1 MNYSKSRSN
10 QDSSTSSP
18 LGSGTQVSAAQDSER
33 DPLHETGSILQ
44 EFEEQLKDIARNEP
58 RIKAAAQADQQS
70 TEDLQ
75 ALLEISLG
83 INSTMRLEDTL
94 DNVMKNAI
102 ELLGA
107 ERGFIMLLDDYGSL
121 QCKTA
126 YNISSKE
133 LSGDGLKISNSIA
146 TKVAKSGKAI
156 FASDAQDDDRFS
168 DQASIQE
175 LHLRSIICVP
185 LKLKQNV
192 IGVIYLDNSL
202 QSKHFLKSDLYVF
215 QLLAGLAASAI
226 HNASLYEHLLDL
238 KSFTENVINKS
249 PVGIL
254 VIDSQYQ
261 LVSINDAGLAIFDKN
276 KKEVSVVGDSEEPT
290 RFFEFVPDSETSRWR
305 QMIDIAFNTQQSFE
319 DSRYFHN
326 TGYVEKA
333 LNIKLSPLS
342 KLPLGGD
349 GLIMALEDI
358 TENVILEKYVIL
370 SEKLVARGEM
380 AASIG
385 HELNNYLTI
394 INNNAELLE
403 RNLKSENFEKVG
415 FNCQR
420 ITDNISSMKRFT
432 DGLMDF
438 SKLDSEF
445 LRYDL
450 KHLVEDLL
458 FSLRAQTRFKEILF
472 TTEIDASIPQISID
486 VGQIQ
491 QIFLNLFNNAAD
503 ALEEREKSERESAE
517 KKGEE
522 SKFEK
527 RLGINV
533 RLDARK
539 ERIVAEVIDNAM
551 GMTEDTLKN
560 LFRPH
565 FTTKESGHGLG
576 LANCKKIAARH
587 GGELVV
593 ESKFGEGTLFRLTLP
608 VNREEPEEQ
617 KSKD

>member
-1 MNYSKSRSN
+1 MEDSKSKSGQESSDSRPLPTFL
-10 QDSSTSSP
+10 DSSATR
-18 LGSGTQVSAAQDSER
+18 EIEK
-33 DPLHETGSILQ
+33 DPFNETGSILQ
-44 EFEEQLKDIARNEP
+44 EFEDQLRDIARHEP
-58 RIKAAAQADQQS
+58 RIQESADTANQS

-94 DNVMKNAI
+94 EHVMKNAI

-107 ERGFIMLLDDYGSL
+107 ERGFIMLLDDFGVL

-126 YNISSKE
+126 YNISTKE
-133 LSGDGLKISNSIA
+133 LSGNGLRISNSIA
-146 TKVAKSGKAI
+146 SKVAKTGKAI
-156 FASDAQDDDRFS
+156 FASDAQDDDRFAE
-168 DQASIQE
+168 QASIQE

-185 LKLKQNV
+185 LKLKQNI
-192 IGVIYLDNSL
+192 IGVIYLDHSL
-202 QSKHFLKSDLYVF
+202 KSKHFLKSDLYVF

-238 KSFTENVINKS
+238 KHFTENIINKS
-249 PVGIL
+249 PVGRL
-254 VIDSQYQ
+254 VIDAQYQ
-261 LVSINDAGLAIFDKN
+261 IVSINDAGLSIFDKN
-276 KKEVSVVGDSEEPT
+276 KEQVTIVGSSENPT
-290 RFFEFVPDSETSRWR
+290 RFFDIVPESETPRWR
-305 QMIDIAFNTQQSFE
+305 QMIDIAFNTQQAFE

-333 LNIKLSPLS
+333 LSIKLSPLS

-349 GLIMALEDI
+349 GLILAIEDI

-403 RNLKSENFEKVG
+403 RNLKSENFDKVH

-420 ITDNISSMKRFT
+420 ITENISGMKRFT
-432 DGLMDF
+432 DGLMDS
-438 SKLDSEF
+438 SKLDSDF

-472 TTEIDASIPQISID
+472 TTDIDASIPKISID

-503 ALEEREKSERESAE
+503 ALEEREKNEKESAE
-517 KKGEE
+517 AKSEE
-522 SKFEK
+522 SSFEK

-533 RLDARK
+533 RVD
-539 ERIVAEVIDNAM
+539 ENSEYIIAEVIDNAI
-551 GMTEDTLKN
+551 GMTEETLKN

-587 GGELVV
+587 GGELTVK
-593 ESKFGEGTLFRLTLP
+593 SKHGEGTMFRLALP
-608 VNREEPEEQ
+608 LKRENADDKPKE
-617 KSKD
+617 D